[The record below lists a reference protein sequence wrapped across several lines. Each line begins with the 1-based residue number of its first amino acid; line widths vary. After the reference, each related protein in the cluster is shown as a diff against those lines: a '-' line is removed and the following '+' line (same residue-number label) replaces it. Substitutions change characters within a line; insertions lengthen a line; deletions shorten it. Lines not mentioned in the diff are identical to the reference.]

1 MSEKIF
7 DDVGESDDH
16 KVGSISVDNI
26 SEEWAEV
33 GLVGQAEISGREGD
47 IKLHPLDEFVYRTL
61 LPETAKL
68 EEFNSF
74 MIPDDIVP
82 KVKNWM
88 EKFTKLEVWFNME
101 TRGGT
106 IIGFKSKDGSSWSFD
121 KFGLVE
127 WGMPKQDEDAL
138 FEAGRV
144 ILAKRQ
150 AVKMQLRKLYEF
162 QGRLMAEIKWLED
175 QDADTID
182 LSKVMDLESGTIKMP
197 SQYLVL

>member
-1 MSEKIF
+1 
-7 DDVGESDDH
+7 
-16 KVGSISVDNI
+16 
-26 SEEWAEV
+26 
-33 GLVGQAEISGREGD
+33 
-47 IKLHPLDEFVYRTL
+47 
-61 LPETAKL
+61 
-68 EEFNSF
+68 

-106 IIGFKSKDGSSWSFD
+106 SIGFKSKDGSSWSFD